1 MPRRWQCN
9 FKRFEAGKGAAVLC
23 KAIRLA
29 GKKDIRLV
37 ALEDRDL
44 EPLWKDIAEI

>member
-1 MPRRWQCN
+1 LLQV
-9 FKRFEAGKGAAVLC
+9 KLAALPGDPG

-29 GKKDIRLV
+29 GQRDIRLV

-44 EPLWKDIAEI
+44 EPLWQEIAEV